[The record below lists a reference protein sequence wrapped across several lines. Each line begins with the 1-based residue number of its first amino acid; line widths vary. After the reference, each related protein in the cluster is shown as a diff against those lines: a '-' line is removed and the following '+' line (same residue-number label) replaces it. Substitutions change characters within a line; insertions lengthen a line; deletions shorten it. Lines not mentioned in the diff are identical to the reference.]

1 MEQAQMVMGRE
12 QVGEQ
17 DHADRTARLARL
29 SNDQPVFFKTAEALA
44 SAVLREMAAI
54 EPIVK

>member
-1 MEQAQMVMGRE
+1 MVMGRE
-12 QVGEQ
+12 QAGEQ

-29 SNDQPVFFKTAEALA
+29 SNGQPVFFKTAEAQA
-44 SAVLREMAAI
+44 SAVLGEMAAI